1 MVHRTILAPL
11 GVGFLY
17 WAAAAMSLALT
28 NGADG
33 VATMWPA
40 SGVLFAALIVLP
52 ARYRWSCIGF
62 SAIGSVLAN
71 AMAGMSMAT
80 VIGFTVA
87 NMAEALVATALL
99 RHWCPHR
106 PSFIVPRDVVAFTAS
121 SVIAALLS
129 ATIAW
134 LSAGRPGDLFLP
146 SWFVTVTLGMLIVTP
161 TALLL
166 LAMRDPDTRATVC
179 QGSAAQTI
187 GLLGMVLSVSLAVF
201 AQGAYPLLFL
211 PLVALLATT
220 YGLGPLGAAAGV
232 AIIAIIAP
240 LMTGMGMGPLGLML
254 QSRIEMSFFLQ
265 FYLVVLFATALPL
278 AALLAARDRLGRQC
292 ADSERLHRLLADTSS
307 DVIVRF
313 SNDGNP
319 VYISPAVER
328 ILDLSPAEVIAAP
341 TMEPIHPDDRGMVRN
356 NWVRLLAGDAD
367 ACLVVYRQRR
377 RDGSYVWLEA
387 AYRIVDAAPGT
398 PAQVVASIRDID
410 SRHRAELDAARAV
423 QRLQETNRLL
433 ALAERTAGVGHWRL
447 GADDGVL
454 FWSPEVFRI
463 HGVADNE
470 MPNAEDAIRF
480 YLPEERERVA
490 ALVGQ
495 SMAMRVGF
503 DLESRI
509 IRAGGEMRHVISRG
523 QPEFGRD
530 GEFIGLFGIFQD
542 VTAQVIAGRE
552 LEAAKRAAEDAA
564 AHALRLVDTDALTG
578 VASRRKA
585 MAALDDAIVASRAEG
600 NPLAVAIFD
609 IDHFKAVNDRYGH
622 AAGDAV
628 LRRVARAAREAV
640 RPTDLVGRLGG
651 EEFLVLLPGA
661 PAANAV
667 AIAEQLRTAVAA
679 SGGGVD
685 VGPRV
690 TVSIGVALLD
700 GNATAA
706 SLLGDADRALYRAK
720 AAGRNAARLAA

>member
-11 GVGFLY
+11 GVGILY

-40 SGVLFAALIVLP
+40 SGILFAALIVLP
-52 ARYRWSCIGF
+52 ARLRWPCLGF
-62 SAIGSVLAN
+62 AAIGSVIAN
-71 AMAGMSMAT
+71 AMAGLTAAT
-80 VIGFTVA
+80 VIGFTIA
-87 NMAEALVATALL
+87 NMAEALVASALL
-99 RHWCPHR
+99 RHWSPHR
-106 PSFIVPRDVVAFTAS
+106 PSFIVPRDVLAFTAA
-121 SVIAALLS
+121 SVIAALWS

-134 LSAGRPGDLFLP
+134 IAAGQPGELFLP

-161 TALLL
+161 TALLM
-166 LAMRDPDTRATVC
+166 LALVNPQSRAAVC
-179 QGSAAQTI
+179 QGSARRAA
-187 GLLGMVLSVSLAVF
+187 GLLTMVFAVTLAVF
-201 AQGAYPLLFL
+201 AQNSYPLLFL
-211 PLVALLATT
+211 PLVALLAAT
-220 YGLGPLGAAAGV
+220 YGLGPVGAASGV
-232 AIIAIIAP
+232 AIIAIVAP
-240 LMTGMGMGPLGLML
+240 LMTGMGRGPLGLML

-313 SNDGNP
+313 SNDGHP
-319 VYISPAVER
+319 VYISPAVIR
-328 ILDLSPAEVIAAP
+328 ILDMTPAEVIAAP
-341 TMEPIHPDDRGMVRN
+341 VMEPIHPDDREMVRA
-356 NWVRLLAGDAD
+356 NWLRLLTGDPNAS
-367 ACLVVYRQRR
+367 LVVYRHRR

-398 PAQVVASIRDID
+398 PAEVIASIRDVD
-410 SRHRAELDAARAV
+410 ARHRAELDAVRAV
-423 QRLQETNRLL
+423 KRMQETNRLL
-433 ALAERTAGVGHWRL
+433 ALAERAAGVGHWRL
-447 GADDGVL
+447 GVADGTL

-463 HGVADNE
+463 HGIAENE
-470 MPNAEDAIRF
+470 MPTAEDAIRF
-480 YLPEERERVA
+480 YLPEERPRIGS
-490 ALVGQ
+490 LVGQ
-495 SMAMRVGF
+495 SMALRVGF
-503 DLESRI
+503 DFEGRI
-509 IRAGGEMRHVISRG
+509 VRPGGEVRHIISRG
-523 QPEFGRD
+523 QPEFDPD
-530 GEFIGLFGIFQD
+530 GVFIGLFGIFQD
-542 VTAQVIAGRE
+542 VTLQVIAGRE

-564 AHALRLVDTDALTG
+564 AQALRLVDIDALTG
-578 VASRRKA
+578 VSSRRKA
-585 MAALDDAIVASRAEG
+585 MAALDEAIVDSRAAG
-600 NPLAVAIFD
+600 LPLAVAIFD
-609 IDHFKAVNDRYGH
+609 IDHFKGVNDRYGH

-628 LRRVARAAREAV
+628 LRRVARVAKEAV

-679 SGGGVD
+679 SGGGVE

-690 TVSIGVALLD
+690 TVSVGVALLSED
-700 GNATAA
+700 ASAA